1 MPEVLRIKV
10 IQGLMAVI
18 ACIFASFVSGGISA
32 AATGNEQ
39 PLSFTVQLGSY
50 ESLENAKQVFHEYL
64 GSFPGYSRKLRI
76 ESHPNYFAL
85 RVGCF
90 ADRESA
96 RNLKRKIARL
106 FPKAYTLQAYY
117 IPGRVLRRKT
127 RTKGPARKNVSYIP
141 GRISAQD
148 KEMANVSVVP
158 ESEHISDTRAKVM
171 LARLFI
177 RQGGQ
182 DNWKKAGLLLKQLQR
197 TRAHDPEVDI
207 LRIRLEAARGNRTRV
222 SKLTETFVREQEFDA
237 QVLMEIAD
245 ISASLGHFARCRDIY
260 QLVLSKLQ
268 GAEKE
273 SAELT
278 YAERAL
284 SWGNF
289 YAGERIIR
297 EALRSG
303 AHEPEL
309 ILRLAENLLAQQRFT
324 RARKYIQMI
333 VRDLPQDSNMGIQ
346 ARMLRINTGIEE
358 KDFARAAKDTDEY
371 ISIYG
376 KTEDILVPGGRA
388 YYLAGRLKDSG
399 DLYKKA
405 LKKDKIKPDAL
416 VGLARIRFNQGEKEE
431 AKRYLAAVGRDSSK
445 YPLARVLY
453 YKGNESDLAEF
464 VAEFTHRENEPG
476 RILQL
481 ARALADEGYF
491 EAAIRCC
498 QTGLELDDAY
508 FPARMGLAEFLAASG
523 EYALSLDVLQSMQSI
538 FPDSYKIALTR
549 ARVLGWS
556 RQYRDSLAAYKEI
569 QPANTVTLREA
580 ARTAYWGKMPEK
592 GDELYARIYTPKVD
606 SMLLDRVSALN
617 NSGNERIPSRIVL
630 NLKERLA
637 NGSVF
642 QGYED
647 FFSWYNRNK
656 SDLDNQVGGRIQEI
670 KLELKNLYITQ
681 KRVFLERKA
690 KKLAWNRRFAP
701 ARRVL
706 TRLSACDPGN
716 QEALFDL
723 AQMDCALGLCDEENS
738 VYKKLLDL
746 DPLHAQAKKALQRQ
760 EVRSRPLVFADYD
773 FWKEKG
779 RGDLS
784 RMTRHRL
791 DLGAEIPVSCR
802 HTLNL
807 VTHKYFE
814 YPQKY
819 GDMVQAS
826 GISLGGE
833 IVTGP
838 YISLSGRI
846 TRKVYDNDLQIRNFS
861 DLAGGDGKRDS
872 FETGLKDITLGYLN
886 LRANMDNYA
895 ALTVGYE
902 KREEVV
908 NAMALAQGI
917 YSERLKTRLDMYPVR
932 KLDMA
937 LEAEYLDYSDDNSG
951 YIYSGELGYAITDH
965 PRLFKI
971 IFSERYRDTSKE
983 YKACSNSAGQCSIKD
998 DFKHPYWTPQDYW
1011 GADITF
1017 EFRHDLAE
1025 DFFCGAREHF
1035 YDLKLTL
1042 GTEQDSNNY
1051 VELRGLWKKEF
1062 ADRVGVKVEAM
1073 WHDSREWKAAAGELG
1088 IFYRF

>member
-1 MPEVLRIKV
+1 MPKALRRIFFSVLV
-10 IQGLMAVI
+10 TVI
-18 ACIFASFVSGGISA
+18 ACLIVPAGIP
-32 AATGNEQ
+32 AATAGNE
-39 PLSFTVQLGSY
+39 PSLSFTVQLGSY
-50 ESLENAKQVFHEYL
+50 KSLENAKQVFHEYL
-64 GSFPGYSRKLRI
+64 ASFPRHAPRLRI
-76 ESHPNYFAL
+76 ESFSRYFVL

-90 ADRESA
+90 ADHESA
-96 RNLKRKIARL
+96 RNLKQKTVRL
-106 FPKAYTLQAYY
+106 FPDAYILQAYY
-117 IPGRVLRRKT
+117 IQDRILREKT
-127 RTKGPARKNVSYIP
+127 GTQTSAREDAFYAP
-141 GRISAQD
+141 D
-148 KEMANVSVVP
+148 KIYTRGKTIADGSVVP
-158 ESEHISDTRAKVM
+158 ESEHISDTRARVM
-171 LARLFI
+171 LARLFL

-197 TRAHDPEVDI
+197 TRANDPEVDI
-207 LRIRLEAARGNRTRV
+207 LRIRLEAARGKRTKV
-222 SKLTETFVREQEFDA
+222 AELTDNFLRKQAFDPA
-237 QVLMEIAD
+237 VLMEIAD

-273 SAELT
+273 TAELT

-297 EALRSG
+297 KALRSG

-333 VRDLPQDSNMGIQ
+333 VRDLPQDSNMVIQ
-346 ARMLRINTGIEE
+346 AGILRINTGIEE

-376 KTEDILVPGGRA
+376 NTEDILIPGGRA
-388 YYLAGRLKDSG
+388 YYLAGRIKDSEE
-399 DLYKKA
+399 LYHRA
-405 LKKDKIKPDAL
+405 LTKDKLKADAL
-416 VGLARIRFNQGEKEE
+416 IGLARIRFNQGEKDE
-431 AKRYLAAVGRDSSK
+431 AKRYLAAVGQDSSK

-453 YKGNESDLAEF
+453 YKDNESDLAEF
-464 VAEFTHRENEPG
+464 VAGFTRRENDPG
-476 RILQL
+476 RLLQL
-481 ARALADEGYF
+481 AQALADEGYF

-498 QTGLELDDAY
+498 QAGLELDDAY

-523 EYALSLDVLQSMQSI
+523 EYARSLDVLQSMQSI

-569 QPANTVTLREA
+569 QPANTVALREA
-580 ARTAYWGKMPEK
+580 ARTAYWGKMAEK
-592 GDELYARIYTPKVD
+592 GDELYARIYTLKVD
-606 SMLLDRVSALN
+606 SMLLDRVSAFN
-617 NSGNERIPSRIVL
+617 NSRKGQIPARIVRK
-630 NLKERLA
+630 LKERLA

-647 FFSWYNRNK
+647 FFAWYNRNK
-656 SDLDNQVGGRIQEI
+656 SDLDKQVADRIQEI
-670 KLELKNLYITQ
+670 KFELKNLYITQ
-681 KRVFLERKA
+681 KRAFLERKA

-701 ARRVL
+701 ARRAL

-746 DPLHAQAKKALQRQ
+746 DPLHAQAKKALERQ

-791 DLGAEIPVSCR
+791 DLGAEIPVACR
-802 HTLNL
+802 HNLNL
-807 VTHKYFE
+807 IAHRYFE
-814 YPQKY
+814 NPQKY

-838 YISLSGRI
+838 YISLSGQI
-846 TRKVYDNDLQIRNFS
+846 THKAYDSDLQVRNFS

-872 FETGLKDITLGYLN
+872 FATGLKDITLGYLN

-917 YSERLKTRLDMYPVR
+917 YSERLKARLDMHPVR

-937 LEAEYLDYSDDNSG
+937 LEAEHLDYSDNNSG
-951 YIYSGELGYAITDH
+951 YVYGGEIGYALTDH

-971 IFSERYRDTSKE
+971 IFSERFRDTSRE
-983 YKACSNSAGQCSIKD
+983 YQACSDSAGQCSIKD

-1035 YDLKLTL
+1035 YDLRLTL

-1051 VELRGLWKKEF
+1051 VQLRGLWKKEF
-1062 ADRVGVKVEAM
+1062 ADRIGVKAEAM
-1073 WHDSREWKAAAGELG
+1073 WHDSREWKAAAGQLG

>member
-1 MPEVLRIKV
+1 
-10 IQGLMAVI
+10 MAVI
-18 ACIFASFVSGGISA
+18 ACIFVSFASGGIST

-39 PLSFTVQLGSY
+39 SLFFTVQLGCY

-64 GSFPGYSRKLRI
+64 ASFPRYSRKLRI

-96 RNLKRKIARL
+96 RNLKQKIARL
-106 FPKAYTLQAYY
+106 FPKAYILRAYY
-117 IPGRVLRRKT
+117 LQDRILREKNRIKESGRKSIFYAPDKISTQGKKT
-127 RTKGPARKNVSYIP
+127 TEGSL
-141 GRISAQD
+141 
-148 KEMANVSVVP
+148 VP
-158 ESEHISDTRAKVM
+158 VKEHISDTRAKVM

-197 TRAHDPEVDI
+197 TRGHDPEVDI
-207 LRIRLEAARGNRTRV
+207 LRIRLEAARGNRNRV

-237 QVLMEIAD
+237 QALMEIAD

-278 YAERAL
+278 YAERTL

-324 RARKYIQMI
+324 RARKYLQMI
-333 VRDLPQDSNMGIQ
+333 IRDLPQNSKIAIQ

-358 KDFARAAKDTDEY
+358 KDFARAARDTDEY

-388 YYLAGRLKDSG
+388 YYLAGRTKNSL
-399 DLYKKA
+399 DLYHRA
-405 LKKDKIKPDAL
+405 LKKDKLKADAL
-416 VGLARIRFNQGEKEE
+416 IGLARIKLDQQEKDE
-431 AKRYLAAVGRDSSK
+431 ARRYLARVEKDSPR

-453 YKGNESDLAEF
+453 YNDDAQDLDEF
-464 VAEFTHRENEPG
+464 VAESVREADDPVCLL
-476 RILQL
+476 RL
-481 ARALADEGYF
+481 ARALADEGYSR
-491 EAAIRCC
+491 EAIRCC
-498 QTGLELDDAY
+498 QAGLELDDAY
-508 FPARMGLAEFLAASG
+508 FPARMGLAEFLAAFG
-523 EYALSLDVLQSMQSI
+523 EYERSLNILQSMQSI
-538 FPDSYKIALTR
+538 YPHSYKIALTR

-556 RQYRDSLAAYKEI
+556 RQYRDSLAAYKQI
-569 QPANTVTLREA
+569 QPTNAVILREA
-580 ARTAYWGKMPEK
+580 ARTAYWGKMAQK
-592 GDELYARIYTPKVD
+592 GNELYARIYTPTVD
-606 SMLLDRVSALN
+606 RMLLDRVSDFNA
-617 NSGNERIPSRIVL
+617 SSDGQIPARIIRD
-630 NLKERLA
+630 LKEKIARD
-637 NGSVF
+637 SVF

-647 FFSWYNRNK
+647 FFSWYDQNK
-656 SDLDNQVGGRIQEI
+656 SDLDKQITEHIQEI

-681 KRVFLERKA
+681 KRAFLEQKA

-701 ARRVL
+701 ARRAL
-706 TRLSACDPGN
+706 TRLSLFEPGN

-723 AQMDCALGLCDEENS
+723 AQMDCALGLCDEERS

-746 DPLHAQAKKALQRQ
+746 DPLHAQAKKALERQ
-760 EVRSRPLVFADYD
+760 KVRSRPLVFADYD

-784 RMTRHRL
+784 RMTRHRF
-791 DLGAEIPVSCR
+791 DLGTDIPVSCR
-802 HTLNL
+802 HTFNL

-819 GDMVQAS
+819 GDMVQAT

-846 TRKVYDNDLQIRNFS
+846 TRKAYDSDLQVRNFS
-861 DLAGGDGKRDS
+861 DLAGEDSAEDS
-872 FETGLKDITLGYLN
+872 FQTDLKDITLGYLN
-886 LRANMDNYA
+886 IQANMDNYA

-937 LEAEYLDYSDDNSG
+937 LEAEYLDYSDNNSG
-951 YIYSGELGYAITDH
+951 YVYGGEIGYALTDH

-983 YKACSNSAGQCSIKD
+983 YQACSDSAGQCSIKD

-1017 EFRHDLAE
+1017 EFRHDLAD

-1035 YDLKLTL
+1035 YDLQLTL

-1051 VELRGLWKKEF
+1051 VQLRGLWKKEF
-1062 ADRVGVKVEAM
+1062 ADRVGVKAEVM
-1073 WHDSREWKAAAGELG
+1073 WHDSREWKATAGELG